1 MNPAIRVAGLSKR
14 YQLGLRDGIDGSF
27 REMLVNLAKAPARR
41 LRHLGGRGEAE
52 SFWALNDVSFEVQPG
67 EVTGVIGRNGAGKS
81 TLLKV
86 LSRITEPTAGRVE
99 LRGRVASLL
108 EVGTGF
114 HPDLTGRENVYL
126 NGAILGMGRAE
137 IRRKFDAIVDFAEVA
152 KFVDTPVKH
161 YSSGMYLRL
170 AFAVAAHLDGEI
182 LLVDEV
188 LAVGDVAFQRKCL
201 GKMQDVSRGGRSVV
215 FVTHNMMAASALCHS
230 GVLID
235 GGRVR
240 EIGPM
245 QDVIKSYLSEVAP
258 SEGHSWEVRD
268 VKRTHDYG
276 GLVTF
281 TRVETCPQDRDG
293 FRYGEEL
300 RFRLHATS
308 RARLTPV
315 FVGAGLDDIF
325 GQRLA
330 TFESNDVN
338 FSFDVEPGGSY
349 AFDLRIPQPYLN
361 PGRYFLSIS
370 LFSGQ
375 QYFDLVMH
383 AAEFEISPIHAE
395 TGEYFEPIPGSGA
408 LRPPYHWAH
417 GEAASSF
424 AEQPVGERF
433 KA

>member
-1 MNPAIRVAGLSKR
+1 LNPAIRIAGVSKR
-14 YQLGLRDGIDGSF
+14 YQLGQLDPAEGSF
-27 REMLVNLAKAPARR
+27 REMLIRLAKSPARR
-41 LRHLGGRGEAE
+41 LRRLSGHAGEAE
-52 SFWALNDVSFEVQPG
+52 SFWALNGVSFEVQPG
-67 EVTGVIGRNGAGKS
+67 EVTAVIGRNGAGKS

-86 LSRITEPTAGRVE
+86 LSRITEPTAGRIE

-126 NGAILGMGRAE
+126 NGAILGMRRAE
-137 IRRKFDAIVDFAEVA
+137 IRRKFDDIIEFAEVA
-152 KFVDTPVKH
+152 KFVDTAVKH

-215 FVTHNMMAASALCHS
+215 FVTHNMMAATSLCHS

-235 GGRVR
+235 GGQVR
-240 EIGPM
+240 QRGPI
-245 QDVIKSYLSEVAP
+245 QDVIKTYLSEIAP
-258 SEGHSWEVRD
+258 SEGHAWDVRS

-276 GLVTF
+276 DLLTF
-281 TRVETCPQDRDG
+281 TRVEALPRDREG
-293 FRYGEEL
+293 FRYGEAL
-300 RFRLHATS
+300 RFRLHVAAQATI
-308 RARLTPV
+308 API
-315 FVGAGLDDIF
+315 FAGAGLDDIF
-325 GQRLA
+325 GHRLA
-330 TFESNDVN
+330 TFESNEVN
-338 FSFDVEPGGSY
+338 FSMDVEAGRSY
-349 AFDLRIPQPYLN
+349 VFDLRIPQPCLN

-383 AAEFEISPIHAE
+383 AAEFEISPIHVD
-395 TGEYFEPIPGSGA
+395 TGDYFSPIAGAGA
-408 LRPPYHWAH
+408 LRLPYEWSQGTPAPLDQAPMIA
-417 GEAASSF
+417 GRDA
-424 AEQPVGERF
+424 
-433 KA
+433 